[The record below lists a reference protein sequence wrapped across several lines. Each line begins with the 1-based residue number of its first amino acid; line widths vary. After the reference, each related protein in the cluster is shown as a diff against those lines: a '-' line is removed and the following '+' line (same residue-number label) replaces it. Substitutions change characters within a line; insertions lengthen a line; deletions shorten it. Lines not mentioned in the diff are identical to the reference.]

1 MSNKH
6 PIALSICFMTE
17 FWERYGFYISQ
28 GLITLLMI
36 KVYGLSESNSF
47 ALAGTFVGLVY
58 TTSIVGGL
66 IADKLIGH
74 YRSTLLGEWLLIIGF
89 ISLGYG
95 SSIKSLI
102 LLYLAMALIA
112 VGTGLVKSNVSSFL
126 GHFYGVKDPKR
137 DMGFSIFYVGINLG
151 SLVGGFIAG
160 YLSQYFGWSVPF
172 YTAAIGAAVGLYTI
186 FHGVRK
192 YKLDFESGTGGA
204 TALNLWISVGITLT
218 TVAFCVYVLYSS
230 QVSNIV
236 FTVISFLCVFLLFQT
251 ALKYPSH
258 AKRCVAYFILLVVSV
273 VFWAIYFQLFTSMV
287 MLIEKLV
294 DHAMLG
300 ITLPTASFFT
310 IESFGVIVLGGVV
323 GKFWQVMAAKGK
335 PVHDGTK
342 FAIAMIIM
350 TIAFASFAMIVST
363 HNPAV
368 LISGYVIVL
377 LYFGVALSELS
388 LSPIGLSVSNKLAP
402 PNSRGLFMGMWMIS
416 LGLGGKLSGMLA
428 GIATVSEAASTL
440 EVYQV
445 YGHALWVFTG
455 ISFGALVLSVVAI
468 PFLKKLVK

>member
-1 MSNKH
+1 MNNKH

-36 KVYGLSESNSF
+36 KVYGLSEANSF

-89 ISLGYG
+89 VCLGYG
-95 SSIKSLI
+95 SSTQSLI

-112 VGTGLVKSNVSSFL
+112 VGTGLVKSNISSFL
-126 GHFYGVKDPKR
+126 GHFYEVKDPKR
-137 DMGFSIFYVGINLG
+137 DMGFSIFYIGINLG
-151 SLVGGFIAG
+151 SLIGGFLAG
-160 YLSQYFGWSVPF
+160 YLSQYFGWSIPF
-172 YTAAIGAAVGLYTI
+172 YTAAVGAAIGLYTM

-192 YKLDFESGTGGA
+192 HKLDFEAKIGNA
-204 TALNLWISVGITLT
+204 TALNFWISIGITFA

-230 QVSNIV
+230 QVSDIV
-236 FTVISFLCVFLLFQT
+236 FIVISLLCVFLLFQT
-251 ALKYPSH
+251 ALKHPSY
-258 AKRCVAYFILLVVSV
+258 AKNCVAYFVLIVISV
-273 VFWAIYFQLFTSMV
+273 VFWAIFFQIFSSMV

-294 DHAMLG
+294 NHTMLG

-310 IESFGVIVLGGVV
+310 IESIGVILLGGVV

-350 TIAFASFAMIVST
+350 TITFASFAMIVST
-363 HNPAV
+363 HSPAV
-368 LISGYVIVL
+368 LISGYIIVL

-402 PNSRGLFMGMWMIS
+402 PNSRGLFMGIWMIS
-416 LGLGGKLSGMLA
+416 LGLGGKLSGILA
-428 GIATVSEAASTL
+428 GIAAVPDTATTL

-445 YGHALWVFTG
+445 YGHALWMFTG
-455 ISFGALVLSVVAI
+455 ISFGALALSVIAI
-468 PFLKKLVK
+468 PFLKKLMK

>member
-36 KVYGLSESNSF
+36 KVYGLSEGNSF

-74 YRSTLLGEWLLIIGF
+74 YRSTLLGEWLLIVGF
-89 ISLGYG
+89 ICLGYG
-95 SSIKSLI
+95 ASIKSLI

-112 VGTGLVKSNVSSFL
+112 VGTGLVKSNISSFL
-126 GHFYGVKDPKR
+126 GHFYAVDDPKR
-137 DMGFSIFYVGINLG
+137 DMGFSIFYIGINLG
-151 SLVGGFIAG
+151 SLIGGFLAG
-160 YLSQYFGWSVPF
+160 YLSLYFGWSIPF
-172 YTAAIGAAVGLYTI
+172 YTAAAGAMIGLYTM

-192 YKLDFESGTGGA
+192 HKLDFEAKIGSV
-204 TALNLWISVGITLT
+204 TALNFWVSVGITLL

-230 QVSNIV
+230 QVSDIV
-236 FTVISFLCVFLLFQT
+236 FIVISVLCVFLLFQT
-251 ALKYPSH
+251 ALKYPSY
-258 AKRCVAYFILLVVSV
+258 AKNCVAYFVLIVISV
-273 VFWAIYFQLFTSMV
+273 IFWAIFFQIFSSMV

-294 DHAMLG
+294 NHTMLG

-310 IESFGVIVLGGVV
+310 IESIGVIVLGGVV

-350 TIAFASFAMIVST
+350 TIAFASFAVIVST

-368 LISGYVIVL
+368 LIPGYIIVF

-402 PNSRGLFMGMWMIS
+402 PNSRGLFMGIWMIS

-428 GIATVSEAASTL
+428 GIAIVPDTATTL

-445 YGHALWVFTG
+445 YGHALWAFAG
-455 ISFGALVLSVVAI
+455 ISSGALVLSVVAI
-468 PFLKKLVK
+468 PFLKKLMK